1 MFRKRSGSCFSAKR
15 LLAVA
20 MVFLPLS
27 PLALRAQTTSHPVAL
42 AERIAHTEPAK
53 FRHMPSV
60 HNGAGP
66 MDYMPLFDQSGNTA
80 KFNLGTN
87 LFFLH
92 RGIIPPGGGIGAHF
106 HNQCEE
112 MFVILDGEA
121 QFTID
126 GRTSLLQGP
135 AGAPA
140 RLGHSH
146 AIYNSSNKTI
156 QWMNIN
162 VGLTSGFYDA
172 FNLDDSRIG
181 APLDTVPT
189 FITMHLD
196 RALLKPVDSMD
207 GGKGTVQYRRA
218 LGPSVFY
225 SPWAYVDHLLM
236 PSGTSVGPVIRP
248 DMSDVYYVLN
258 GEGKATIGSETV
270 AIHTGDAIPAAVAEN
285 RAFVNTGSAP
295 LEFMIIGIA
304 RNLETK
310 QAFMVSPLGANG
322 ILRTPR
328 PTNTP
333 APNPR

>member
-1 MFRKRSGSCFSAKR
+1 MWSSKPELMIFARRFCALAMGISMFTP
-15 LLAVA
+15 
-20 MVFLPLS
+20 M
-27 PLALRAQTTSHPVAL
+27 ALRAQGGTPSVPL
-42 AERIAHTEPAK
+42 AQRIAHTDPAK
-53 FRHMPSV
+53 YVHHGEV

-66 MDYMPLFDQSGNTA
+66 MDYMPLFAAGNAGGGGA

-126 GRTSLLQGP
+126 GRTSLLKGP

-146 AIYNSSNKTI
+146 AIYNASDKTV

-162 VGLTSGFYDA
+162 VGTQPDFYDA

-181 APLDTVPT
+181 APLDTIPT
-189 FITMHLD
+189 FIAMHLD
-196 RALLKPVDSMD
+196 RALLKPVENMD

-218 LGPSVFY
+218 LNPTVFY
-225 SPWAYVDHLLM
+225 SPWSYVDHILL
-236 PSGTSVGPVIRP
+236 PPGTSIGPVSRP
-248 DMSDVYYVLN
+248 DMSEVYYVLN
-258 GEGKATIGSETV
+258 GEGTATIGSET
-270 AIHTGDAIPAAVAEN
+270 ATIHTGDAIPAGLGEKRSFAS
-285 RAFVNTGSAP
+285 TGNSSI
-295 LEFMIIGIA
+295 EFMVIGIA
-304 RNLETK
+304 RDMAAKN
-310 QAFMVSPLGANG
+310 AYMVSPRGTTG
-322 ILRTPR
+322 IARVTAPR
-328 PTNTP
+328 K
-333 APNPR
+333 

>member
-1 MFRKRSGSCFSAKR
+1 MVLMLFAPLTLCAQATSGT
-15 LLAVA
+15 V
-20 MVFLPLS
+20 PL
-27 PLALRAQTTSHPVAL
+27 T
-42 AERIAHTEPAK
+42 ERIAHTDHAK

-66 MDYMPLFDQSGNTA
+66 MDYMPLFDQSGRTA

-121 QFTID
+121 QYTID
-126 GRTSLLQGP
+126 GRTSLLKGP

-146 AIYNSSNKTI
+146 AIYNASDKTV

-162 VGLTSGFYDA
+162 VGLTPGFYDA

-196 RALLKPVDSMD
+196 RAMLQPVDNMD

-225 SPWAYVDHLLM
+225 SPWSYVDHLLL
-236 PSGTSVGPVIRP
+236 PPGTSVGPVSRP

-270 AIHTGDAIPAAVAEN
+270 DIHTGDAIPAALGEN
-285 RAFVNTGSAP
+285 RAFANTGNAP

-322 ILRTPR
+322 VIRTPTR
-328 PTNTP
+328 PANTP
-333 APNPR
+333 STSSR